1 MIIYKDI
8 FIAYFYHTHIY
19 IFSAYKLLLSSIY
32 IQPFAVNLSRDVVTP
47 YCYMTGGRDRYIKK
61 KDSLQQQVPDLDD
74 MTGDGLVNGTKELV
88 FDMDQL
94 GL

>member
-1 MIIYKDI
+1 M
-8 FIAYFYHTHIY
+8 
-19 IFSAYKLLLSSIY
+19 L
-32 IQPFAVNLSRDVVTP
+32 
-47 YCYMTGGRDRYIKK
+47 TGGRDRYIKK